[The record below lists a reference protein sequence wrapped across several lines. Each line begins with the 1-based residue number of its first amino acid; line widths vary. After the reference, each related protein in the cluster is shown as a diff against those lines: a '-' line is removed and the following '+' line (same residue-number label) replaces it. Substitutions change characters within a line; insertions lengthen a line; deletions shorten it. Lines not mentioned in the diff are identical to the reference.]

1 MRDLEPKDVFAY
13 FDDICG
19 IPHGSGNTRQISDY
33 CVRFARAHGLRY
45 RQEPCGNVIIWKDA
59 SPGCED
65 APVVM
70 LQGHMDMVA
79 VRTDECTI
87 DPETEGI
94 LPAVTEDGQWVY
106 AEGTSLGGDDG
117 IAIAYA
123 LAILADDSL
132 RHPPLEAV
140 FTVDEE
146 IGLLGAAALD
156 ASDLHSRILLNMDSE
171 DDGIF
176 LTSCAGGAT
185 VECFVPAPREE
196 KIVEPSE
203 RSFSASVDVR
213 RSFCEK
219 GNDLPGDPAGEKKK
233 DCRTL
238 PGGEKNIMYE
248 WKVSGLRGGHSGT
261 EIHLERANANLL
273 FGRFL
278 AQVGEKV
285 SFSVADLSGGEK
297 DNAIPNRCRAALVV
311 SAEEAAAL
319 ECAAS
324 EFSEIIRAEYGT
336 IEPDMEMGLTRIH
349 GISETDGCSDRH
361 YILSDSSSDR
371 HEILS
376 DHSSGR
382 HDILSGAASGKMFRP
397 DSADFCGKDDTK
409 EFFCERVLTREAMR
423 SLTALLEHLPSGIQR
438 WMPEIPGMVRTSLN
452 LGVLKL
458 TGDEISITF
467 SVRSASRTEKEW
479 LIRRIRDM
487 TELVGGRCAV
497 SGDYP
502 AWEYRADSR
511 IQKIMAETWEEI
523 TGEELVLTGIHAGVE
538 CGILSEKLP
547 GIDCISYGPQMED
560 IHTVRERLN
569 IASVERNY
577 VLTVRVLEKLTK

>member
-1 MRDLEPKDVFAY
+1 MRISDLKPKDVFAY

-65 APVVM
+65 APTVM

-87 DPETEGI
+87 DLETEGI
-94 LPAVTEDGQWVY
+94 RPAVTEDGQWVY
-106 AEGTSLGGDDG
+106 AGGTSLGGDDG

-156 ASDLHSRILLNMDSE
+156 ASDLRSRILLNIDSE

-185 VECFVPAPREE
+185 VECFLPVFREE
-196 KIVEPSE
+196 MSGI
-203 RSFSASVDVR
+203 F
-213 RSFCEK
+213 
-219 GNDLPGDPAGEKKK
+219 
-233 DCRTL
+233 
-238 PGGEKNIMYE
+238 YE
-248 WKVSGLRGGHSGT
+248 WKISGLRGGHSGT

-278 AQVGEKV
+278 AQAGDEVP
-285 SFSVADLSGGEK
+285 FSVADFSGGEK
-297 DNAIPNRCRAALVV
+297 DNAIPNRCRAILVV
-311 SAEEAAAL
+311 SEEEAPAL

-324 EFSEIIRAEYGT
+324 EFFDVIRAEYGAV
-336 IEPDMEMGLTRIH
+336 EPDMEMGLTRI
-349 GISETDGCSDRH
+349 
-361 YILSDSSSDR
+361 
-371 HEILS
+371 
-376 DHSSGR
+376 
-382 HDILSGAASGKMFRP
+382 P
-397 DSADFCGKDDTK
+397 D
-409 EFFCERVLTREAMR
+409 FFCNRVLSREAMR

-452 LGVLKL
+452 MGVLRL
-458 TGDEISITF
+458 TEDGVTITF

-479 LIRRIRDM
+479 LIRRIRDL
-487 TELVGGRCAV
+487 TERIGGRCTV

-511 IQKIMAETWEEI
+511 IQRLMAETWEEI
-523 TGEELVLTGIHAGVE
+523 TGEKPVLTGIHAGVE
-538 CGILSEKLP
+538 CGILSVKLP

-569 IASVERNY
+569 IASAERNY
-577 VLTVRVLEKLTK
+577 ELTVRVLEKLAK